1 MNGETEPVVI
11 VRGVNHHL
19 GLGRLRRQI
28 LFDISADIAPGE
40 LVTVM
45 GPSGSGKTT
54 LLTLIGALRTLNDG
68 SLRVLGIE
76 LRDASQAQIARIR
89 QRLGFVFQHH
99 HLLEALTACQN
110 VEMGLGASGLPR
122 RERRR
127 RAIAMLEAVGLQDHV
142 HSYPN
147 QLSGGQCQ
155 RVAVSRALVRDPELI
170 LADEPTASL
179 DKQSGREIVELLRRL
194 ARERGCSVIM
204 VTHDP
209 RILDVAD
216 RLMYLEDGR
225 LNSFSAITSA
235 HSVHLLT
242 ALRPLA
248 EGAQLT
254 PFLAK
259 LQPAEFIDLMR
270 SVGDESEQFLNV
282 LDFGGLDEMSILFP
296 MLLRLAL
303 EKVRVQVEA
312 RAASVWVGDGSA
324 APRCVCAAPSTPGQ
338 AKGVVMEALRTC
350 ELRHEGDTLC
360 IPLETRD
367 YQVYGVME
375 LDGVASRAFAE
386 RAFRDFVRP
395 LGMLSQI
402 TARLEDLD
410 G

>member
-1 MNGETEPVVI
+1 MTPESDPVVV
-11 VRGVNHHL
+11 VRSLNHHL
-19 GLGRLRRQI
+19 GIGSLRRQI
-28 LFDISADIAPGE
+28 LFDVSAEIAPGE

-54 LLTLIGALRTLNDG
+54 LLTLIGALRTVTDG
-68 SLRVLGIE
+68 SVRVLGIE
-76 LRDASQAQIARIR
+76 LRDASQAQVSLIR

-99 HLLEALTACQN
+99 HLLESLTACQN
-110 VEMGLGASGLPR
+110 VEMGLGASGLSR

-127 RAIAMLEAVGLQDHV
+127 RAIAMLETVGLGNHV

-155 RVAVSRALVRDPELI
+155 RVAVSRALVRDPELV

-209 RILDVAD
+209 RILDAAD

-225 LNSFSAITSA
+225 LSSFSSITSA

-259 LQPAEFIDLMR
+259 LGPADFIDVLR
-270 SVGDESEQFLNV
+270 SVGAETEQFLNV
-282 LDFGGLDEMSILFP
+282 LDFGGPEQMGYFFP
-296 MLLRLAL
+296 FLTAIAL
-303 EKVRVQVEA
+303 EKVRAQVEA
-312 RAASVWVGDGSA
+312 RAARIWAGDGSA
-324 APRCVCAAPSTPGQ
+324 APRCVCASPSNPGQ
-338 AKGVVMEALRTC
+338 PKPVVIEALRSG

-367 YQVYGVME
+367 CQVYGTME
-375 LDGVASRAFAE
+375 LEGVPSRALAE
-386 RAFRDFVRP
+386 RTFRDFQRP
-395 LGMLSQI
+395 FGLLAQI

-410 G
+410 

>member
-1 MNGETEPVVI
+1 MTGETEPVVI

-19 GLGRLRRQI
+19 GMGSLRRQI
-28 LFDISADIAPGE
+28 LFDISAEIAPGE

-54 LLTLIGALRTLNDG
+54 LLTLIGALRTLTDV
-68 SLRVLGIE
+68 SLRVFGTE
-76 LRDASQAQIARIR
+76 LRDASQAQITRIR
-89 QRLGFVFQHH
+89 RRLGFVFQHH
-99 HLLEALTACQN
+99 HLIESLTACKN
-110 VEMGLGASGLPR
+110 VEVGLGASGLSR
-122 RERRR
+122 DERRR
-127 RAIAMLEAVGLQDHV
+127 RAIAMLEGVGLQDHV

-194 ARERGCSVIM
+194 ARQRGCSVIM

-225 LNSFSAITSA
+225 LSSFSAITSA

-248 EGAQLT
+248 EGAQLS
-254 PFLAK
+254 PFIAK
-259 LQPAEFIDLMR
+259 MGQADFIDMMR
-270 SVGDESEQFLNV
+270 SVGAESEQFLNV
-282 LDFGGLDEMSILFP
+282 LDFGGLEEMAVLFP
-296 MLLRLAL
+296 LLTRVAL
-303 EKVRVQVEA
+303 DRVRSQVEA
-312 RAASVWVGDGSA
+312 RAARIWAGDGSA
-324 APRCVCAAPSTPGQ
+324 APRCICASPSTSGQ
-338 AKGVVMEALRTC
+338 ANPVVMEALRAA
-350 ELRHEGDTLC
+350 EPRHDGDTLC

-367 YQVYGVME
+367 CQTYGLME
-375 LDGVASRAFAE
+375 FDGVPSRALAE
-386 RAFRDFVRP
+386 RTFRDFVRP
-395 LGMLSQI
+395 FGLLAQL
-402 TARLEDLD
+402 TARLEGMD

>member
-1 MNGETEPVVI
+1 MAPETEPVVV
-11 VRGVNHHL
+11 VRSVNHHL
-19 GLGRLRRQI
+19 GIGNLRRQI
-28 LFDISADIAPGE
+28 LFDVSAEIAHGE

-54 LLTLIGALRTLNDG
+54 LLTLIGALRTVVDG
-68 SLRVLGIE
+68 SVRVLGIE
-76 LRDASQAQIARIR
+76 LRNASKAQVTQIR

-99 HLLEALTACQN
+99 HLLESHTACQN
-110 VEMGLGASGLPR
+110 VELGLGAAGLSR

-127 RAIAMLEAVGLQDHV
+127 RSIAMLETVGLRDHV
-142 HSYPN
+142 DAYPN

-155 RVAVSRALVRDPELI
+155 RVAVCRALVRDPELV

-194 ARERGCSVIM
+194 ARERGCAVIM

-209 RILDVAD
+209 RILDAAD

-242 ALRPLA
+242 ALRPLV
-248 EGAQLT
+248 EGDQLT

-259 LQPAEFIDLMR
+259 MGPADFIDMLR
-270 SVGDESEQFLNV
+270 SVGAESEQFLNV
-282 LDFGGLDEMSILFP
+282 LDFGGEQERRYFFP
-296 MLLRLAL
+296 TLIRIAMER
-303 EKVRVQVEA
+303 VREQVAA
-312 RAASVWVGDGSA
+312 RAARVWAGDGSA
-324 APRCVCAAPSTPGQ
+324 APRCVCASPSNPGQ
-338 AKGVVMEALRTC
+338 PSAVVIEALRAG
-350 ELRHEGDTLC
+350 EIRHEGDTLC

-367 YQVYGVME
+367 CQVYGTME
-375 LDGVASRAFAE
+375 LEGVPSRALAE
-386 RAFRDFVRP
+386 RTFRDFQRP
-395 LGMLSQI
+395 LALLAQI

-410 G
+410 

>member
-1 MNGETEPVVI
+1 M
-11 VRGVNHHL
+11 
-19 GLGRLRRQI
+19 
-28 LFDISADIAPGE
+28 
-40 LVTVM
+40 
-45 GPSGSGKTT
+45 
-54 LLTLIGALRTLNDG
+54 
-68 SLRVLGIE
+68 
-76 LRDASQAQIARIR
+76 IR

-99 HLLEALTACQN
+99 HLLQSLTACQN
-110 VEMGLGASGLPR
+110 VEMGLGASGLSR
-122 RERRR
+122 GERRR
-127 RAIAMLEAVGLQDHV
+127 RAIAMLETVGLRDHA

-155 RVAVSRALVRDPELI
+155 RVAVCRALVRDPELV

-225 LNSFSAITSA
+225 LSSFSSITSA

-254 PFLAK
+254 PFLNRLGSAD
-259 LQPAEFIDLMR
+259 FIDVLR
-270 SVGDESEQFLNV
+270 SVGAETEQFLNV
-282 LDFGGLDEMSILFP
+282 LDFGGPEEMSYFFP
-296 MLLRLAL
+296 FLTAIAL
-303 EKVRVQVEA
+303 ERMRTQVEA
-312 RAASVWVGDGSA
+312 RAARIWTGDGSS
-324 APRCVCAAPSTPGQ
+324 APRCVCASPSNPGQ
-338 AKGVVMEALRTC
+338 PKPVVIEALRAG
-350 ELRHEGDTLC
+350 EPRHEGDTLC

-367 YQVYGVME
+367 CQIFGTME
-375 LDGVASRAFAE
+375 LEGVPSRELAE
-386 RAFRDFVRP
+386 RTFRDFQHP
-395 LGMLSQI
+395 FGLLAQI
-402 TARLEDLD
+402 TCRLADF

>member
-1 MNGETEPVVI
+1 MTPETDPVV
-11 VRGVNHHL
+11 VVSSLNHHL
-19 GLGRLRRQI
+19 GMGNLRRQI
-28 LFDISADIAPGE
+28 LFDISAEIAHGE

-54 LLTLIGALRTLNDG
+54 LLTLIGALRTVTNG
-68 SLRVLGIE
+68 SVRVLGIE
-76 LRDASQAQIARIR
+76 LHGASPAQVTQIR

-99 HLLEALTACQN
+99 HLLESLTACQN
-110 VEMGLGASGLPR
+110 VEMGLGASGLSR

-127 RAIAMLEAVGLQDHV
+127 RALAVLDTVGLGNHA
-142 HSYPN
+142 HAYPN

-155 RVAVSRALVRDPELI
+155 RVAVSRALVRDPELV

-179 DKQSGREIVELLRRL
+179 DKQSGREIVELLRLL

-225 LNSFSAITSA
+225 LNSFSSITSA

-254 PFLAK
+254 NFLAK
-259 LQPAEFIDLMR
+259 MGPADFIDLMR
-270 SVGDESEQFLNV
+270 SVGAESEQFLNV
-282 LDFGGLDEMSILFP
+282 LDFGGPTEMSYLFP
-296 MLLRLAL
+296 VLIHIAL
-303 EKVRVQVEA
+303 ERVRTLLGV
-312 RAASVWVGDGSA
+312 RAARLWAGDGSA
-324 APRCVCAAPSTPGQ
+324 APRCICARPSNPGQ
-338 AKGVVMEALRTC
+338 AKAVVVEALRAG
-350 ELRHEGDTLC
+350 ERRHEGDTLC

-367 YQVYGVME
+367 CQVYGTME
-375 LDGVASRAFAE
+375 LEGIPSRAQAE
-386 RAFRDFVRP
+386 RSFRDFQRP
-395 LGMLSQI
+395 FGLLAQI
-402 TARLEDLD
+402 TARLEDLE
-410 G
+410 

>member
-1 MNGETEPVVI
+1 MTGETEPVVTI
-11 VRGVNHHL
+11 RGVNHHL
-19 GLGRLRRQI
+19 GLGSLRRQI

-54 LLTLIGALRTLNDG
+54 LLTLIGALRTLVDG

-76 LRDASQAQIARIR
+76 LRDASPAQITKVR

-110 VEMGLGASGLPR
+110 VEMGLGASGLSR
-122 RERRR
+122 RERQR

-155 RVAVSRALVRDPELI
+155 RVAVSRALVRDPDLI

-209 RILDVAD
+209 RILDAAD

-225 LNSFSAITSA
+225 LSSFSAITSA

-259 LQPAEFIDLMR
+259 LQPADFIDVMR
-270 SVGDESEQFLNV
+270 SVGAESEQFLNV
-282 LDFGGLDEMSILFP
+282 LDFGGHEEMSVLFP
-296 MLLRLAL
+296 VLLRIAL
-303 EKVRVQVEA
+303 EKVRVLVGS
-312 RAASVWVGDGSA
+312 RAAIVWVGDGSA
-324 APRCVCAAPSTPGQ
+324 EPRCICAAPAAGR
-338 AKGVVMEALRTC
+338 AKGVVMDALRAS

-367 YQVYGVME
+367 YQIYGVME
-375 LDGVASRAFAE
+375 LDGVASRALAE

-395 LGMLSQI
+395 FGLLAQI
-402 TARLEDLD
+402 AARLEDLD